1 MAIFPSKASQNISS
15 INRVVRK
22 HPSLF
27 GIPFLILMVGA
38 SFGLSTFTQTRYD
51 LHDKKVKFVNK
62 EQELN
67 LDKNRKKFDIREE
80 YFRLNAASDE
90 HWENKRIP
98 RPAGLPEW
106 GVPPTEPPS
115 QSNTK

>member
-1 MAIFPSKASQNISS
+1 MAVFPSKQSQSLSS
-15 INRVVRK
+15 INRAVRK

-27 GIPFLILMVGA
+27 GIPFLVLIVGA

-51 LHDKKVKFVNK
+51 LHDKKVKIVSK
-62 EQELN
+62 EQALN

-80 YFRLNAASDE
+80 YFRLNAASNED
-90 HWENKRIP
+90 WENKRIQ

-106 GVPPTEPPS
+106 GVPPTEP
-115 QSNTK
+115 QSKPDAK